1 MMSMS
6 ILDWIFVLIIL
17 FSVLQAIS
25 SGFVREF
32 FAFVGVIVA
41 YLTAVWEYPK
51 VATFYA
57 RFMNTPWPAQIAAF
71 FTVFIVVVVL
81 VGIVGCALSRLVR
94 GIGLSWFDRLFGAVF
109 GFFRG
114 VVVSAIIALGLVA
127 LAPHWGLSQSKTAPY
142 MLAAG
147 RTMIWA
153 APAEFRERFWE
164 GWNLLRTVPD
174 HIPIKVQQDESSQHN
189 STP

>member
-6 ILDWIFVLIIL
+6 ILDWIFVFIIL
-17 FSVLQAIS
+17 FSVIQAIS

-32 FAFVGVIVA
+32 FAFAGVIVA
-41 YLTAVWEYPK
+41 YLIAAWEYPR

-57 RFMNTPWPAQIAAF
+57 RFMNTPSPAQIAAF
-71 FTVFIVVVVL
+71 LTVFVVVVVL
-81 VGIVGCALSRLVR
+81 VGIVGCVFSRLVR
-94 GIGLSWFDRLFGAVF
+94 GIGLSWFDRLLGAVF

-114 VVVSAIIALGLVA
+114 VVVSAIIALALVA
-127 LAPHWGLSQSKTAPY
+127 LAPHWGLAQSKTAPY

-147 RTMIWA
+147 RTIIWA
-153 APAEFRERFWE
+153 APVEFRERFWE
-164 GWNLLRTVPD
+164 GWKLLRTVPE
-174 HIPIKVQQDESSQHN
+174 HLPIKVQQDESSQHN